1 MAGEVIERKKG
12 SNLLL
17 ILVYVIL
24 GVYFV
29 NYPLKFLTIPEVIS
43 KADPWIIFIGGLLL
57 FFGAI
62 NYFRVKRK

>member
-1 MAGEVIERKKG
+1 MAGELIERKNG

-17 ILVYVIL
+17 IFVYVIL

-29 NYPLKFLTIPEVIS
+29 NYPLKFLAIPEVIS
-43 KADPWIIFIGGLLL
+43 KVDPWIIFVGGLLL